1 MEKSAFE
8 EHPVWHTVEVTA
20 EQIAGVD
27 ALGDTEVSAGLEELR
42 QLLAVS
48 EAQREIDQLALLSAS
63 SMDALN
69 NAWGQVYQGVVQYL
83 QAPPS
88 YLSYLETAKVA
99 GADAVRAA
107 LRQFPKPDEAGAR
120 KAAATRAANAY
131 IEQVTTARVL
141 LLEQMSQLRADHANE
156 VAEHVRQAEELTT
169 QLEAAKA
176 DAEKLTKRIGDD
188 ETRLATSLTETSDA
202 FLKAQSDRQER
213 FGKWLEQQEE
223 SFTDLAKPH
232 LDAILQASD
241 DAEEAL
247 EEVIQ
252 LRTSVVGMANLA
264 SGDILGDQYKKSARW
279 DRISGYIGYGIGILA
294 GAAGVWVVL
303 FAFGDARGTLEW
315 PQVVLKLGLTAAV
328 GGIAAVAFRFGG
340 QALARATA
348 FKRQELELRALTPF
362 LQDVAGSDEAKLAFV
377 KMAFGRAWMSEQRAE
392 PAVEPATNADLLKLL
407 QAAVETVGKTIR
419 T

>member
-1 MEKSAFE
+1 
-8 EHPVWHTVEVTA
+8 
-20 EQIAGVD
+20 
-27 ALGDTEVSAGLEELR
+27 
-42 QLLAVS
+42 
-48 EAQREIDQLALLSAS
+48 
-63 SMDALN
+63 MDALN